1 MQALILAGGL
11 GTRLQSIVNDRPKPM
26 ADISNKPF
34 LEHQLEFL
42 RSFQIRE
49 LIFCV
54 GHLHEHIEA
63 YFGDGSRWGVQIQYS
78 IEETLLGTG
87 GAVKL
92 AERYIKGAFLTM
104 NGDSFFDINLDELRR
119 FHEDSRGK
127 DSRGASEKGSR
138 GEITQ
143 SISPL
148 PPRPPAP
155 LPRYL
160 GTLALTEVHDA
171 GNYGSVSLDQERRI
185 LNFVEKSTD
194 LNGSAQLINAGI
206 YVLEPEIFRFIPPDR
221 KVSLER
227 ETFPA
232 ILAGGYTLGGYPGRG
247 FFVDIGT
254 PAGYYQFQHYLK
266 EKSYDYP

>member
-54 GHLHEHIEA
+54 GHLHQHIQA
-63 YFGDGSRWGVQIQYS
+63 YFGDGSRWGVQIHYS

-92 AERYIKGAFLTM
+92 AEPYIKGTFLTL
-104 NGDSFFDINLDELRR
+104 NGDSFFDINLDGLLR
-119 FHEDSRGK
+119 FHK
-127 DSRGASEKGSR
+127 DSIGAGGQGGKGEKKES
-138 GEITQ
+138 
-143 SISPL
+143 L
-148 PPRPPAP
+148 PCSPAP
-155 LPRYL
+155 PLRCSYL
-160 GTLALTEVHDA
+160 GTIALTEVHDA
-171 GNYGSVSLDQERRI
+171 GNYGSVSLDKEHRI
-185 LNFVEKSTD
+185 LNFVEKSASPLEGIFD
-194 LNGSAQLINAGI
+194 LNGSAQPINAGI
-206 YVLEPEIFRFIPPDR
+206 YVLEPDIFRFIPPDR

-232 ILAGGYTLGGYPGRG
+232 ILQGGYTLGGYPARG

-254 PAGYYQFQHYLK
+254 PAGYYQFQHHLK
-266 EKSYDYP
+266 ESIKN